1 MLKKNKGYFVFC
13 FYKRTR
19 GRLVIGKYF
28 KIFLEKGSHIW
39 FYYEK
44 MQKKNNNKVIKKFQL
59 SICLSEL
66 VEHSKFKTVGHPGR
80 GGVPGLSL
88 SEDS

>member
-1 MLKKNKGYFVFC
+1 
-13 FYKRTR
+13 
-19 GRLVIGKYF
+19 
-28 KIFLEKGSHIW
+28 
-39 FYYEK
+39 

-66 VEHSKFKTVGHPGR
+66 VEHSKFKTVGHPER